1 MIVFLAIQKHLRKME
16 NKTIYTPVPTILLH
30 GFLDDKKRRGVIND
44 IIDYAIYYHAER
56 LGGNYHRAHEI
67 LCIKSSNE
75 EANYKN
81 GKKIAGKVT
90 SKSFYELDVNSL
102 FKIRDNSHTQKFLE
116 NFLMY
121 HALRSMQGVK
131 MYYRG
136 TNLFVASRMDGHD
149 CKVADVC
156 ELSPEIAKICT
167 RRRMETKREELNAK
181 YGVSF
186 YYPKNLHGFY
196 YSTRL
201 NLDELIE
208 MVITKNERKK
218 KSGVRLAELSRNK
231 ETEILEKLRKRNE

>member
-1 MIVFLAIQKHLRKME
+1 MG
-16 NKTIYTPVPTILLH
+16 NKAIYTPIPTILLH
-30 GFLDDKKRRGVIND
+30 GFLDETRRLNVIND
-44 IIDYAIYYHAER
+44 IIYYALYYHTER
-56 LGGNYHRAHEI
+56 LGGDYHRAHAI
-67 LCIKSSNE
+67 LSI
-75 EANYKN
+75 ANNDEKAAYNK
-81 GKKIAGKVT
+81 GKRIAEKVS

-102 FKIRDNSHTQKFLE
+102 LNIRDNSHTQKFLE

-149 CKVADVC
+149 SKVADVC

-167 RRRMETKREELNAK
+167 RRRMETKREELNEK

-201 NLDELIE
+201 TLEELIE
-208 MVITKNERKK
+208 AVLTKNEHKK
-218 KSGVRLAELSRNK
+218 NGKISLAELSRKK
-231 ETEILEKLRKRNE
+231 EIEILEKIHHKT

>member
-1 MIVFLAIQKHLRKME
+1 ME
-16 NKTIYTPVPTILLH
+16 NKTVYTPIPTFLLR
-30 GFLDDKKRRGVIND
+30 GFLDDKKRQDVIND
-44 IIDYAIYYHAER
+44 ILDYAIYYHAER

-67 LCIKSSNE
+67 LCIESSNE
-75 EANYKN
+75 LANYKH

-90 SKSFYELDVNSL
+90 SKSFYELDVNYL
-102 FKIRDNSHTQKFLE
+102 FKIRDNSHTQKYLE

-149 CKVADVC
+149 CKVADIC
-156 ELSPEIAKICT
+156 ELSPEIAKFCT
-167 RRRMETKREELNAK
+167 RRRMETKREELNKK

-201 NLDELIE
+201 TIEELIE
-208 MVITKNERKK
+208 MVLTKDERKK
-218 KSGVRLAELSRNK
+218 KSGVRLAELSRNLEK
-231 ETEILEKLRKRNE
+231 EILEKLRNKRD